1 MLLTRLRNKLRRRPA
16 APPDPFGQSWNE
28 EAHAQVMLQRQRTG
42 DEVLYR
48 YRTSRMSLQ
57 SDVSLRAQT
66 TSGDGVSLRTQLTG
80 ERKAVADEVPQKLAP
95 IESAMCMPADASS
108 PSNGSDACDLNGSDA
123 CDLAAD
129 DDTSERTS
137 AILGSAKQ
145 RSMSATDSVDEL
157 DFTMSTMYD
166 EALAESDVEE
176 VEPPTV
182 WGPLAR
188 RALSSFTG
196 SLSLPQ
202 CLGPAA
208 GTSATAAAEPTP
220 QSGTPPGLRAAAA
233 A

>member
-1 MLLTRLRNKLRRRPA
+1 MLLTRLRKKLRRRPA
-16 APPDPFGQSWNE
+16 APPDPLGQSWNE

-108 PSNGSDACDLNGSDA
+108 PSNDACDLNGSDA

-129 DDTSERTS
+129 ERDPWVR
-137 AILGSAKQ
+137 Q
-145 RSMSATDSVDEL
+145 
-157 DFTMSTMYD
+157 
-166 EALAESDVEE
+166 
-176 VEPPTV
+176 
-182 WGPLAR
+182 
-188 RALSSFTG
+188 
-196 SLSLPQ
+196 
-202 CLGPAA
+202 
-208 GTSATAAAEPTP
+208 AAEHERHRF
-220 QSGTPPGLRAAAA
+220 G
-233 A
+233 